1 MTTAQGLRK
10 SSKPYSNPNPCWGEK
25 PMPPILNLKPEE
37 VDTNEKRSKYTVSV
51 IGCGHKGIFYGNAFA
66 EAGYR
71 VICTDAD
78 PTVIKKVSK
87 GRTGSSSSQVEA
99 KLKSYITSG
108 KISVSSER
116 KKAVSQSDVVL
127 IAIGAKVD
135 KQKKNDFSQIVS
147 ACKQVGAGLQK
158 GALVIFSGVAG
169 IGFTEDTVKE
179 TLENTSGLKAGTD
192 FGLAYNPILTT
203 EASDVE
209 IELKVA
215 ATDQSSLTA
224 SSTLL
229 KTITKKVREI
239 DDIKSAE
246 TAALFAATK
255 QDANR
260 ALANELAVFCENAKI
275 DYFKTIKCLGINEPS
290 FLPSTAEEENR
301 NEAYLLL
308 DCAENLNVK
317 LRLPSLSRQINEDMV
332 KHAVNLTQDALRNS
346 GKPLRRARVA
356 VLGNANSTTATG
368 VFVKMLEQKG
378 VKPTLFDPD
387 LKTPS
392 QEWNVV
398 KPSLNEAV
406 EGADCIVILTG
417 QDQFKNLN
425 LKKLKPLMKI
435 PSVIVDLIGIYD
447 PKKVETEGFKYFGL
461 GRGTDKN

>member
-1 MTTAQGLRK
+1 
-10 SSKPYSNPNPCWGEK
+10 
-25 PMPPILNLKPEE
+25 MPPVLNLKPEE
-37 VDTNEKRSKYTVSV
+37 VDTSEKRSKYTVSV
-51 IGCGHKGIFYGNAFA
+51 IGCGHKGIFYGNTFA

-87 GRTGSSSSQVEA
+87 GRTGSSSAQVET
-99 KLKSYITSG
+99 KLKNYIASG

-116 KKAVSQSDVVL
+116 KKAVSQSDVIL

-135 KQKKNDFSQIVS
+135 EQKKTDYTQIVS
-147 ACKQVGAGLQK
+147 ACKQVGGGLQK
-158 GALVIFSGVAG
+158 GALVIYCGVAG

-179 TLENTSGLKAGTD
+179 TLENTSGLKAGSD
-192 FGLAYNPILTT
+192 FGLAYSPILTD
-203 EASDVE
+203 EASVADL
-209 IELKVA
+209 ELKVA
-215 ATDQSSLTA
+215 AADQTSLTA
-224 SSTLL
+224 SATLFR
-229 KTITKKVREI
+229 TITKKVKEI
-239 DDIKSAE
+239 DDVRSAE
-246 TAALFAATK
+246 TAALFAAAKKDT
-255 QDANR
+255 NR
-260 ALANELAVFCENAKI
+260 ALANELAVFCENANT
-275 DYFKTIKCLGINEPS
+275 DYFKALKCLGINDPS
-290 FLPSTAEEENR
+290 FLPSTVGEENR
-301 NEAYLLL
+301 NESYLLL

-317 LRLPSLSRQINEDMV
+317 LRLPALARQINEDMV
-332 KHAVNLTQDALRNS
+332 KHAVNLTHNALRNS

-356 VLGNANSTTATG
+356 VLGNANPTTATG

-387 LKTPS
+387 SKTPS

-447 PKKVETEGFKYFGL
+447 PKKVEMEGFKYFGL

>member
-1 MTTAQGLRK
+1 
-10 SSKPYSNPNPCWGEK
+10 
-25 PMPPILNLKPEE
+25 MPPVLNLKPEE

-66 EAGYR
+66 EVGYK

-135 KQKKNDFSQIVS
+135 EQKKTDCAQIVS

-158 GALVIFSGVAG
+158 GALVIYCGVAG
-169 IGFTEDTVKE
+169 IGFTEDIMKE
-179 TLENTSGLKAGTD
+179 TLENTSGFKAGAD
-192 FGLAYNPILTT
+192 FGLAYNPILTE
-203 EASDVE
+203 EASVADM
-209 IELKVA
+209 ELKVA
-215 ATDQSSLTA
+215 AADQTSLTA
-224 SSTLL
+224 AATLFR
-229 KTITKKVREI
+229 TITKKVKEI
-239 DDIKSAE
+239 DDVRSAE
-246 TAALFAATK
+246 TAALFAAAK

-260 ALANELAVFCENAKI
+260 ALANELAVFCENANT
-275 DYFKTIKCLGINEPS
+275 DYFKALKCLGINDPS
-290 FLPSTAEEENR
+290 FSPSTAEEENR
-301 NEAYLLL
+301 NESYLLL
-308 DCAENLNVK
+308 DYAENLNVK
-317 LRLPSLSRQINEDMV
+317 LRLLALARQINEDMV
-332 KHAVNLTQDALRNS
+332 KHAVNLTQDALRSS
-346 GKPLRRARVA
+346 GKPFRRARIA
-356 VLGNANSTTATG
+356 VLGTANPTTATS

-378 VKPTLFDPD
+378 AKPTLYDPD
-387 LKTPS
+387 SKTLP
-392 QEWNVV
+392 QEWSVV

-417 QDQFKNLN
+417 QDQFKNFN
-425 LKKLKPLMKI
+425 LKKLKPLMKT
-435 PSVIVDLIGIYD
+435 PSVIVDLMGIYD
-447 PKKVETEGFKYFGL
+447 PKKAEAEGFIYFGL